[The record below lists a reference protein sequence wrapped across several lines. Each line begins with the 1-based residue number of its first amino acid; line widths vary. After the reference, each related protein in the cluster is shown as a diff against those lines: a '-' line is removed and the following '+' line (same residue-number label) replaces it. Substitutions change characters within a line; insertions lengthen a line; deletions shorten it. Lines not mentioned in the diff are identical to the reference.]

1 MHDAKTTRSPSP
13 RLAASALAALA
24 ALLLAGALMARPLQ
38 LPVPAVGAVLALLA
52 LRLGVMAAAVGGAP
66 EAPGHRAPAGG
77 LRRPGPHPSHA

>member
-13 RLAASALAALA
+13 LLAASALAAL
-24 ALLLAGALMARPLQ
+24 LLAGVLMARPLQ
-38 LPVPAVGAVLALLA
+38 LPVPAAGAVLALLA

-77 LRRPGPHPSHA
+77 LRHGPHPSHA